1 MMDDFNWNYVW
12 AAIVIN
18 FVLVYVVPK
27 LIKKPTGFKPLD
39 DVVLYL
45 NSQKGFL
52 FASSIVVGLV
62 VYGAHYWVESQGG
75 ASAKGPASPPSRAK
89 DF

>member
-1 MMDDFNWNYVW
+1 MEDFNWNYVW

-52 FASSIVVGLV
+52 MASSIVIGIV
-62 VYGAHYWVESQGG
+62 VYGAHYWVESQSGG
-75 ASAKGPASPPSRAK
+75 GSKGPSTPPGRAK

>member
-1 MMDDFNWNYVW
+1 MEDFNWNYVW

-18 FVLVYVVPK
+18 FVMVYIVPK

-52 FASSIVVGLV
+52 LASSIVVSLV
-62 VYGAHYWVESQGG
+62 MYGAHYWVDSQGN
-75 ASAKGPASPPSRAK
+75 AKGPVSPPRVK
-89 DF
+89 EF